1 MHKGVKCLDTSTGRV
16 YISRDVVFDEQ
27 VFPFASL
34 NPNAGK
40 RLKDDILLLSDSLA
54 STHKQHEG
62 EHIDDYMQF
71 VPRTNPPQQ
80 PQEPGTAHNST
91 AIEITEDNAQC
102 IFSTAA

>member
-1 MHKGVKCLDTSTGRV
+1 MLSLICKFFPLSTLHPNVG
-16 YISRDVVFDEQ
+16 SRLCEE
-27 VFPFASL
+27 
-34 NPNAGK
+34 
-40 RLKDDILLLSDSLA
+40 ILLLSADLA
-54 STHKQHEG
+54 PVNSTCEG